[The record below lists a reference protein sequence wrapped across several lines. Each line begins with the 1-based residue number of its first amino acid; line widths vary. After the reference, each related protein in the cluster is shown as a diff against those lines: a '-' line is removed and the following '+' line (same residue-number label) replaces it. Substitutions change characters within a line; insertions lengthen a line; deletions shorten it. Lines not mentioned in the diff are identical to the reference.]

1 MKIRGFG
8 RKTVTVTNSDVSDND
23 IGVRFLESTPESLYY
38 EIDNMEDCGDQ
49 IVVVNKLKAILSEY
63 LDSIPLNKRDRQI
76 LHSIVY
82 NNIDFNNVIND
93 YSITINNC
101 EKIYN
106 RFVEYASNH
115 IIEDVTYILRKYG
128 KEIAEDCIYRVYEKT
143 YIIHNGWTLE
153 PSSSRIVVKHIKN
166 DINKV
171 NSDDW
176 GRRNSSG
183 FRRNVPIPRSKL
195 FQDKKRLNY
204 ILDYCLYGTTIEL
217 RHLISEFNLNTEDI
231 LNNKKKF
238 NKFFDKVDKFYKECD
253 LDFSCYDYYED
264 DMLDLLYEE
273 CKDDDDD
280 KVDKFYKE
288 CDLDFSCYDYYDD
301 AMLDLLF
308 YEECECEDDDDDTF

>member
-1 MKIRGFG
+1 MKIRGFE
-8 RKTVTVTNSDVSDND
+8 RKTLTVTNSDVSDND

-63 LDSIPLNKRDRQI
+63 LDSIPLNKRDIQI

-143 YIIHNGWTLE
+143 YIIHNGWTIE

-176 GRRNSSG
+176 GRRNLSG
-183 FRRNVPIPRSKL
+183 FRRNVPIPRSK
-195 FQDKKRLNY
+195 
-204 ILDYCLYGTTIEL
+204 
-217 RHLISEFNLNTEDI
+217 
-231 LNNKKKF
+231 
-238 NKFFDKVDKFYKECD
+238 FFKIRNV
-253 LDFSCYDYYED
+253 
-264 DMLDLLYEE
+264 
-273 CKDDDDD
+273 
-280 KVDKFYKE
+280 
-288 CDLDFSCYDYYDD
+288 
-301 AMLDLLF
+301 
-308 YEECECEDDDDDTF
+308 

>member
-1 MKIRGFG
+1 M
-8 RKTVTVTNSDVSDND
+8 
-23 IGVRFLESTPESLYY
+23 
-38 EIDNMEDCGDQ
+38 
-49 IVVVNKLKAILSEY
+49 
-63 LDSIPLNKRDRQI
+63 
-76 LHSIVY
+76 
-82 NNIDFNNVIND
+82 
-93 YSITINNC
+93 
-101 EKIYN
+101 
-106 RFVEYASNH
+106 
-115 IIEDVTYILRKYG
+115 TYILRKYG

-253 LDFSCYDYYED
+253 LD
-264 DMLDLLYEE
+264 
-273 CKDDDDD
+273 
-280 KVDKFYKE
+280 
-288 CDLDFSCYDYYDD
+288 YDYYDD
-301 AMLDLLF
+301 IMLDLLF
-308 YEECECEDDDDDTF
+308 YEACEDDDDDTF